1 MLETCCCTIF
11 ETQMFAGTWRPTIS
25 SRLSIRCYPS
35 HNAFLSQLRN
45 QVGSTMR
52 RYFARQQCHRAA
64 GICIAG
70 FRNPLQ
76 GKQHFRHGSTLL
88 MPCTLQHA
96 DNSDFVA
103 TCCSMLAF
111 LSDVPIV
118 RTVIAK
124 RSCIDAL
131 SKALMKNYNNITLVQ
146 QTSRMLANAV
156 KSLAKSKEKQV
167 RKSFAL
173 R

>member
-11 ETQMFAGTWRPTIS
+11 ETPMSAGIWRPTIS
-25 SRLSIRCYPS
+25 SRISIRCYPS
-35 HNAFLSQLRN
+35 HNAFLLQLRN

-52 RYFARQQCHRAA
+52 RYIARQQCRRAA

-70 FRNPLQ
+70 FRISLQ
-76 GKQHFRHGSTLL
+76 GKQHCRHGALL

-96 DNSDFVA
+96 DNSEFVA

-118 RTVIAK
+118 QAVIAK